1 MRARGI
7 ALSMEIVLFLRDV
20 RSSEHRMRVDVAN
33 AIEFNIQPSIK
44 LPTHPRS
51 YSGCAK
57 SSIIPEDIKD
67 IDKHARNRRRGNV
80 MLYLRTHRIKDVL
93 IWTPTLTLVHLAEPM
108 LEKCSQQLPDLSPDT
123 KMSPRSRSLG
133 SCCFG
138 GSTRCN
144 LKMVPIM
151 YFSSVIAKLLPGQA
165 RAPWPNGVQFRCI
178 SSVASSQRRGCH
190 DSGSGYTDASRP
202 WS

>member
-7 ALSMEIVLFLRDV
+7 ALSMEIDLFLRDV

-93 IWTPTLTLVHLAEPM
+93 IWTPTLTLDYVTVNTQIAIRSPTDDSSSRFM
-108 LEKCSQQLPDLSPDT
+108 SQ
-123 KMSPRSRSLG
+123 SR
-133 SCCFG
+133 
-138 GSTRCN
+138 
-144 LKMVPIM
+144 
-151 YFSSVIAKLLPGQA
+151 IAVEG
-165 RAPWPNGVQFRCI
+165 
-178 SSVASSQRRGCH
+178 RG
-190 DSGSGYTDASRP
+190 
-202 WS
+202 